1 MRTLSRRLAL
11 TPLLVAAACLTAAA
25 PASAGPPAEPP
36 SLRPVAAPAA
46 AAAPASCDIDS
57 SDVTGLQEAIDACVQ
72 SRLEM
77 SLGATSLTADM
88 IEAALVEIGPGIGLE
103 VGLEIGLP

>member
-25 PASAGPPAEPP
+25 PASAATPAEPP

-46 AAAPASCDIDS
+46 AAAPASCDIDVS
-57 SDVTGLQEAIDACVQ
+57 EVAGLQEAIDACVQ
-72 SRLEM
+72 SRLEI
-77 SLGATSLTADM
+77 SLADTSLTAGV
-88 IEAALVEIGPGIGLE
+88 IEAALVEIGLDI
-103 VGLEIGLP
+103 GLEIGPS